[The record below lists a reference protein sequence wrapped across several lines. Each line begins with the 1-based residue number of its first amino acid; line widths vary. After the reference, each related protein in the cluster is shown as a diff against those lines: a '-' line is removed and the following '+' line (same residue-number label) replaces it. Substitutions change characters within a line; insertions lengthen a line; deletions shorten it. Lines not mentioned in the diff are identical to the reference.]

1 MKKFVLLIALF
12 TSLVFAQSAKM
23 VEIISE
29 NTVKIDKDGVEKKIH
44 LSGIELFAKANN
56 SKETIQLVDYNKR
69 DELKREALS
78 YMKKMFPEGV
88 DLSYQI
94 FSKDEHGLEYVW
106 ISNND
111 FNYKIVRDGY
121 ALTDVEDPSLPTGL
135 KNRMLIAQNYAKE
148 NGIGLWGKYKE
159 MKALENQDIES
170 CGCGFTQKKDVASD
184 ILKQQQRGL

>member
-1 MKKFVLLIALF
+1 MKKFVLFITLL

-56 SKETIQLVDYNKR
+56 SKETIQIVDYNKR
-69 DELKREALS
+69 DELKRETLS
-78 YMKKMFPEGV
+78 YMKKMFPKDA

-159 MKALENQDIES
+159 MKALENKSVSS
-170 CGCGFTQKKDVASD
+170 CGCGFTQKSDYASEV
-184 ILKQQQRGL
+184 LKEQQDKL